1 MNESDWLES
10 TITPDMGS
18 DISGLDLSTL
28 TTRDASWLSSAL
40 ARRKV
45 LAFRDQDLSR
55 EQHKAFARLLG
66 ELHIHPSNR
75 HLGKKGDPEIF
86 AIRTTQDSVYANGDG
101 WHTDVS
107 CEEIPPLASALF
119 VRELPGESGGDTMFA
134 NMTRAFD
141 TLSASIKDL
150 IRPLSAVHDGR
161 KDLARYGIELKPGQ
175 TYPCSTHPIVPIH
188 PDTGEEI
195 LFVNPSFTDHIV
207 GLSRAE
213 SDAVLDMLWRH
224 VIDDPR
230 LQCRVRWQPGTLV
243 IWDNRS
249 TWHHAVW
256 DYFPSSRYSERVT
269 ILETRP
275 PSRENS

>member
-1 MNESDWLES
+1 MSDSNAVEAVEL
-10 TITPDMGS
+10 TPAMGS
-18 DISGLDLSTL
+18 EVFNLDLADGAALSP
-28 TTRDASWLSSAL
+28 AWLSEML
-40 ARRKV
+40 ASRKV
-45 LAFRDQDLSR
+45 LVFRDQDLNR

-75 HLGKKGDPEIF
+75 HLDKKGDPEIF
-86 AIRTTQDSVYANGDG
+86 AIRTNQDSRYANGDG

-134 NMTRAFD
+134 NMARAFE
-141 TLSASIKDL
+141 TLSEPVRQL

-175 TYPCSTHPIVPIH
+175 TYPCSTHPMVPLH

-207 GLSRAE
+207 GLPRCE
-213 SDAVLDMLWRH
+213 SDALLKLLWRH
-224 VIDDPR
+224 VTDDPC
-230 LQCRVRWQPGTLV
+230 LHCRVRWQPGTLT

-275 PSRENS
+275 PSRG